1 MFDKFQS
8 GFRKMHSTETALLK
22 VSSDIRMAADS
33 GQFSV
38 LILLDLS
45 AAFDTVD
52 HKLLLQRLNTDFG
65 ISGTVLKWL
74 SSYLTNRTF
83 SVCINNIMSEATPL
97 LHGVP
102 QGSVLGPI
110 LFLLY
115 ISPLGKT
122 ISRFKNVSYH
132 LYADDIQL
140 YFSFKESEMHRL
152 SELMD
157 CLSSVKLWLRENC
170 LQLNSKKTETL
181 IIAPEQ
187 KIPSIV
193 NHLGS
198 LGSSVQSSIRNLGVW
213 FDQSLS
219 LDSHSRHL
227 AKNCFFHLRNFAKLR
242 PILSKSDLELVIHAF
257 ISSRLDYCNSLF
269 TCFNKS
275 ALNRLQ
281 MVQNAAAR
289 LLTGSSRRSHI
300 TPILSSLHWLPIKF
314 RIELKILVLT
324 FRALHGQA
332 PKYVSD
338 LLCPYSSGRTLRSSG
353 QNLLTVPRTHFKTRG
368 DLSFE
373 AVAPKLWNDLP
384 LWLRVTDTVDS
395 FKQQLKTWLFGR
407 AFS

>member
-1 MFDKFQS
+1 
-8 GFRKMHSTETALLK
+8 
-22 VSSDIRMAADS
+22 
-33 GQFSV
+33 
-38 LILLDLS
+38 
-45 AAFDTVD
+45 
-52 HKLLLQRLNTDFG
+52 
-65 ISGTVLKWL
+65 
-74 SSYLTNRTF
+74 
-83 SVCINNIMSEATPL
+83 MSEATPL

-102 QGSVLGPI
+102 WGSVLGPI

-157 CLSSVKLWLRENC
+157 CLSSVKSWLRENC

-227 AKNCFFHLRNFAKLR
+227 AKNSFFHLRNIAKLR
-242 PILSKSDLELVIHAF
+242 PILSNSDLELVIHAF

-314 RIELKILVLT
+314 RIEFKILVLT
-324 FRALHGQA
+324 FRALHGLPNTCLTCCA
-332 PKYVSD
+332 
-338 LLCPYSSGRTLRSSG
+338 LLLRSY
-353 QNLLTVPRTHFKTRG
+353 
-368 DLSFE
+368 
-373 AVAPKLWNDLP
+373 P
-384 LWLRVTDTVDS
+384 LV
-395 FKQQLKTWLFGR
+395 FGPEPPHCP
-407 AFS
+407 